1 MIISA
6 VAATDPG
13 LKQLVAEQQAEL
25 AGLPGFTR
33 FALHDDIEYVAAHID
48 GHPVGCGGVQS
59 LGDGVGEVKRMYV
72 RPAFRGQGRS
82 RLILA
87 AIEEF
92 AVERGYHTLRLET
105 GDHLAAALALYS
117 GAGYAQI
124 PGFGDYAGNPTSVCF
139 EKVLV
144 AAPATGRT

>member
-1 MIISA
+1 MIISS
-6 VAATDPG
+6 VPATDPG

-25 AGLPGFTR
+25 AGLPGFAG
-33 FALHDDIEYVAAHID
+33 FPLHQGIDYVAAYLD
-48 GHPVGCGGVQS
+48 GHPVGCGGVQP

-72 RPAFRGQGRS
+72 RPAYRGRGHS

-87 AIEEF
+87 AIEEY
-92 AVERGYHTLRLET
+92 AVEQGYHTLRLET
-105 GDHLAAALALYS
+105 GSHLRVAIALYT

-124 PGFGDYAGNPTSVCF
+124 PAFGEYADSPGSVCF

-144 AAPATGRT
+144 SSPAPAGQ